1 MSAQNSN
8 KNNKFTFNAVDA
20 LIILVIIALIALI
33 LYVFVFDKDFSS
45 CNTTQESADTS
56 AYENTNS
63 EESISAYIGDFN
75 CYKGEVILNC

>member
-45 CNTTQESADTS
+45 CNASQESSDTS
-56 AYENTNS
+56 ANENTNS
-63 EESISAYIGDFN
+63 EESISAYIGNFN
-75 CYKGEVILNC
+75 SCKGEVILNC